1 MEEDCEV
8 MDMDVDELLEQ
19 EEYECIKQ
27 KSFHDDDDEDDDVIE
42 EVCAVGHSFLFFC
55 SFDIC
60 I

>member
-27 KSFHDDDDEDDDVIE
+27 KSFHDDDEDDDDVIE
-42 EVCAVGHSFLFFC
+42 EVNIYIYLRSVHYKVRF
-55 SFDIC
+55 
-60 I
+60 